1 LQGSYLF
8 IVPAI
13 SIVKPNHFKNLSAN
27 TIQLVINQV
36 FGLAI
41 FYVLSNQLDKQSFG
55 QLNWVLAILFTAFN
69 ILACGIDQLVIKKIA
84 QGDNA
89 ATVTSIFIN
98 HVLLSGFIF
107 YAGIGFVWWIV
118 PHSPVIFQILMLVG
132 AGKLMIYF
140 ATPFKQLAS
149 GQERFGLLAKMSAV
163 SNVVRGVALILLAFF
178 QHVTLATVVIVFLA
192 GDGLEFI
199 VTVYLFYQFLR
210 VPVFIKL
217 QPKPYFAL
225 LKESLPQIGVVL
237 FSSALA
243 RFDWIFIGFFLSA
256 VKLAEYSFAYKAFE
270 ISTLPL
276 LAIAPLLL
284 PRFVS
289 VIKEH
294 GIFPTHLFQL
304 LKMEV
309 VFSVLIGL
317 MLYLCWSPLVDWFTG
332 GKYGAVNSTVI
343 LLLSACMPLMYFNNF
358 LWSIGFAQGKLKLIF
373 KVFAVTFLVNVIGD
387 VVLIPLM
394 GNTGAAIAYLAA
406 MLVQAVLYML
416 SIEKQ
421 AALKQGI
428 NLLICIVC
436 ALISGFVAMQFMNAT
451 VPIIL
456 ASVFMYLFFTGI
468 SGRIDFKLAR
478 ELNTPFSF

>member
-1 LQGSYLF
+1 M
-8 IVPAI
+8 
-13 SIVKPNHFKNLSAN
+13 KPNHLKNLSAN

-41 FYVLSNQLDKQSFG
+41 FYILSTWLNKQSFG

-89 ATVTSIFIN
+89 ATVTSLFIN

-107 YAGIGFVWWIV
+107 YVGLGFVWWIV

-149 GQERFGLLAKMSAV
+149 GQERFGLLAKMSAI

-178 QHVTLATVVIVFLA
+178 KLVTLTTVVYVFLA
-192 GDGLEFI
+192 GDGLEFAI
-199 VTVYLFYQFLR
+199 TVYLFYRFLR
-210 VPVFIKL
+210 LPFSIRFRPTSYLK
-217 QPKPYFAL
+217 L
-225 LKESLPQIGVVL
+225 LKEALPQIGVVL
-237 FSSALA
+237 FTSALA
-243 RFDWIFIGFFLSA
+243 RFDWIFIGLFLSA
-256 VKLAEYSFAYKAFE
+256 VELAEYSFAYKAFE

-276 LAIAPLLL
+276 LAVAPLLL

-289 VIKEH
+289 VIKEQ
-294 GIFPTHLFQL
+294 GVFPSHLFRI
-304 LKMEV
+304 LKMEI

-317 MLYLCWSPLVDWFTG
+317 ILYLCWSPLVDWFTH

-343 LLLSACMPLMYFNNF
+343 LVLSACMPLMYFNNF
-358 LWSIGFAQGKLKLIF
+358 LWSIGFAQGKLRLIF
-373 KVFAVTFLVNVIGD
+373 KVFAITFLVNVIGD
-387 VVLIPLM
+387 LVLIPLL

-406 MLVQAVLYML
+406 MLMQAVLYML

-421 AALKQGI
+421 AALQAGA
-428 NLLICIVC
+428 NLAICSIC
-436 ALISGFVAMQFMNAT
+436 AIISGFIAARFLSGPVAVVLFAT
-451 VPIIL
+451 VLYLVFAIL
-456 ASVFMYLFFTGI
+456 FRQINL
-468 SGRIDFKLAR
+468 KN
-478 ELNTPFSF
+478 LNALRPAIGQ